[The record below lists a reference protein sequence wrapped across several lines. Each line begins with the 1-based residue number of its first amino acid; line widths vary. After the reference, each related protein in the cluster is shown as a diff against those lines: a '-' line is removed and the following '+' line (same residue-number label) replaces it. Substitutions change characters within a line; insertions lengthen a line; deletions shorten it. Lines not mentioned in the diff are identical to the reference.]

1 MADELNDIKRQLK
14 SGVRNQAE
22 ARSLARQA
30 ADQAENPDAAETRD
44 RLDEAFGQI
53 PIADQ
58 FRGESKAARQ
68 AAIEALDKLEAKPGK
83 PQAKKQGMPRS
94 R

>member
-1 MADELNDIKRQLK
+1 MADKLGDIRRQLK
-14 SGVRNQAE
+14 SGVRSQQE
-22 ARSLARQA
+22 ARNLAREA
-30 ADQAENPDAAETRD
+30 AARLNPDAVETRE

-58 FRGESKAARQ
+58 FRGESEAARQ

-83 PQAKKQGMPRS
+83 PQAKKAAKPRS